1 MLLPRGGSLRC
12 RRREEEA
19 RRSLWQRRRGEE
31 SVTSTSCFPSCP
43 VDLFLRTLQRIS
55 LFCRLV
61 APLLA
66 SFSFLLLPFVAL
78 FFLVSFSLSTTAMV
92 EEEQKP
98 LLLSMGSDAEEEAER
113 QVCVCVRIYIER
125 GVFSALSTTTTRR

>member
-31 SVTSTSCFPSCP
+31 SVTSTSCFPSSCP
-43 VDLFLRTLQRIS
+43 VDLFLSTLQRIS

-113 QVCVCVRIYIER
+113 QVCVCVRI
-125 GVFSALSTTTTRR
+125 